1 MREVLLKHKSI
12 NNATVCTMKIKGV
25 SRIIGFYEMKSL
37 KKKPKLHTYLKKSL
51 PSYMIPMEIVMI
63 TKIPLTIGGKIDVN
77 KLKEDYL
84 NGK

>member
-1 MREVLLKHKSI
+1 M
-12 NNATVCTMKIKGV
+12 
-25 SRIIGFYEMKSL
+25 